1 MCVRA
6 MPFKMQL
13 VTLLHFILVSGTGDK
28 TDNELLNESMAA
40 ETETCEDLEDEDSN
54 QEITTPVSIDRDN
67 DNNEG

>member
-1 MCVRA
+1 